1 MTKNHQ
7 QSLRIGHNLDLRRIT
22 IHQIGGQIEFRI
34 IKILFVK
41 FMNSGYRTEDWR
53 KDGCVGYDE

>member
-1 MTKNHQ
+1 MMKNHQ
-7 QSLRIGHNLDLRRIT
+7 QSLKIGHNLDLRRIT

-41 FMNSGYRTEDWR
+41 FMNSGYRTED
-53 KDGCVGYDE
+53 